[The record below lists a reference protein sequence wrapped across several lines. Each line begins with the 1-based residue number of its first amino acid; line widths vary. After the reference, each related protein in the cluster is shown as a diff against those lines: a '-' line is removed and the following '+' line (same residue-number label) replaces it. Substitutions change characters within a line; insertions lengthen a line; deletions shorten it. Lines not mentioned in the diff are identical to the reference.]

1 MAAKDL
7 AKMDLNQLVYSWLK
21 DILWPEKNYFWLAI
35 IYGVGI
41 ALLGLATPISVQLL
55 INSIA
60 NTALPVPLFLMPT
73 TRATVSPSCKR
84 PSPLPPFWMA
94 PPTRRCW
101 PMPWR
106 PWKALPP
113 VWKAMPKAAHSLLP
127 F

>member
-60 NTALPVPLFLMPT
+60 NTALPVPLFTLAQSCSVCSSC
-73 TRATVSPSCKR
+73 RACC
-84 PSPLPPFWMA
+84 
-94 PPTRRCW
+94 RCC
-101 PMPWR
+101 
-106 PWKALPP
+106 A
-113 VWKAMPKAAHSLLP
+113 ST
-127 F
+127 

>member
-60 NTALPVPLFLMPT
+60 NTALPVENYFACVTLADDGKGGT
-73 TRATVSPSCKR
+73 DA
-84 PSPLPPFWMA
+84 
-94 PPTRRCW
+94 
-101 PMPWR
+101 
-106 PWKALPP
+106 
-113 VWKAMPKAAHSLLP
+113 VWAKEAV